1 MSRGGR
7 LGEVDA
13 RMSAA
18 VDPAELGRA
27 ARGGDLY
34 DSVRGIYYR
43 KPVLRGWLHLVW
55 FEAALVLGTLLIL
68 NAQGSREVTA
78 ASIYAAGV
86 AGLFGASA
94 LYHRGNWGPAWNA
107 RLQRVDHTMIFV
119 VIAATAT
126 PAYLLAARG
135 TFSVVGLTAMW
146 AATFAAVGLRMAW
159 MDAPE
164 RLVACAL
171 VVVSAVAGM
180 AVPAVWIHAGTA
192 PAILLIGAGVLHVIG
207 AISYQLR
214 RPDPVP
220 AVFGYHEVFHTYVCI
235 ATACQYTAIG
245 LFIL

>member
-1 MSRGGR
+1 MGGR
-7 LGEVDA
+7 VGQVDA
-13 RMSAA
+13 RA
-18 VDPAELGRA
+18 V
-27 ARGGDLY
+27 DLY

-68 NAQGSREVTA
+68 SARGSREVTA
-78 ASIYAAGV
+78 ASIYALGV

-94 LYHRGNWGPAWNA
+94 LYHRGNWSPGWNA

-135 TFSVVGLTAMW
+135 TFSVVGLIVMW
-146 AATFAAVGLRMAW
+146 AATVAAVGLRMAW

-171 VVVSAVAGM
+171 VAVSAVAAM
-180 AVPAVWIHAGTA
+180 AVPAVWIHAGTT
-192 PAILLIGAGVLHVIG
+192 PAMLLIVAGVLHVIG

-235 ATACQYTAIG
+235 ATACQYAAIG
-245 LFIL
+245 LFLV